1 MEGNYIRLIWYI
13 HIHNIYIYVCIWLG
27 NHHKHC
33 RSPTRRFSLA
43 PPFWPAPDDGTLI
56 QSDFKLTDFLR
67 KNYMSIMDGPN
78 FMFDMIYSHITIW
91 TFNHQKN
98 DMLLSWIKACRQCR
112 RSGNQ
117 TWQWT
122 IVRLFQCVFPLKC
135 QCCSWISQLAVPDVQ
150 RATIPSP
157 YVYI

>member
-1 MEGNYIRLIWYI
+1 MAHWFKAISNSLI
-13 HIHNIYIYVCIWLG
+13 
-27 NHHKHC
+27 
-33 RSPTRRFSLA
+33 
-43 PPFWPAPDDGTLI
+43 FWE
-56 QSDFKLTDFLR
+56 
-67 KNYMSIMDGPN
+67 KNDMSIMDGPN

-98 DMLLSWIKACRQCR
+98 DMLLSRIKACRQCR

-122 IVRLFQCVFPLKC
+122 IVRLFQCVFPLKG

-157 YVYI
+157 YVYIYNETPPRNHGLIVDILWFIYVWDHLEDGV